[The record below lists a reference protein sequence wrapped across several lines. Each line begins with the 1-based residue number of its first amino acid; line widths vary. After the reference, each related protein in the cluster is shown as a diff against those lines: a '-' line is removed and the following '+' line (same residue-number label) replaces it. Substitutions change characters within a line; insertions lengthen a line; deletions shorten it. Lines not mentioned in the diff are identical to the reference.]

1 MDLSRLVEESAVKI
15 GAIRPNEK
23 VLVML
28 SGGADSVCLLH
39 LLAGKM
45 PVAKVAALHVNYDL
59 REESDEDEAFC
70 RRLCGQLGVG
80 FFCER
85 VEVPSTGNIQ
95 ATARDQRYRLAESIR
110 SNEGMDLIAVGHTLS
125 DQAETV
131 IYRLASSPGRRSLLG
146 MRSRE
151 GRLVRPLLGVT
162 REEVRAY
169 CEAED
174 LSWREDSS
182 NEDLSYAR
190 NRIRAN
196 VMPELRRI
204 NEMVEKNIV
213 ATRDALYDE
222 STVLDELVRGA
233 MENIGAGSR
242 PPSVDGERLRELP
255 VALQRLVVRELV
267 QNAAAE
273 GFPLSAQRADE
284 VIELSG
290 RSGSSGIDLGP
301 VRAVSEYGILRF
313 FKAETEST
321 PQEEAILS
329 VPGSCTFGDWEVT
342 IEVLSIVPVELQG
355 GLDTAML
362 DAERLGGE
370 ITVRSWREGDRI
382 KPLGM
387 EGTKSL
393 QDLFTDSKVPQ
404 SLRRQLPVVDVDGTV
419 AWVAGVAISDEF
431 KITDKTKRAV
441 KLGARLIDAH

>member
-15 GAIRPNEK
+15 AAIRPNEK

-39 LLAGKM
+39 LLASKM
-45 PVAKVAALHVNYDL
+45 PVAKVAAFHVNYGL

-70 RRLCGQLGVG
+70 RRFCGQLEVG
-80 FFCER
+80 FFCEQ
-85 VEVPSTGNIQ
+85 VTVPSTGNIQ
-95 ATARDQRYRLAESIR
+95 AMARDQRYRLAETIR

-146 MRSRE
+146 MRTRE

-162 REEVRAY
+162 REEVRTY

-196 VMPELRRI
+196 VMSELRRI
-204 NEMVEKNIV
+204 NEMAERNIA

-222 STVLDELVRGA
+222 AKVLDELVQGA
-233 MENIGAGSR
+233 MESIGAGSR
-242 PPSVDGERLRELP
+242 PPSVDGKRLGELP

-267 QNAAAE
+267 QNAAAGE
-273 GFPLSAQRADE
+273 FPLSAQRADE
-284 VIELSG
+284 VIELSS

-313 FKAETEST
+313 FKTEKESIQ
-321 PQEEAILS
+321 QEDATLP

-342 IEVLSIVPVELQG
+342 SEVLSVVPAELQDDG
-355 GLDTAML
+355 PDTAML

-370 ITVRSWREGDRI
+370 ITVRLWREGDRI

-431 KITDKTKRAV
+431 KITDKTERAV
-441 KLGARLIDAH
+441 KLRALSRR